1 MKGLNQKTG
10 INPLINQVIASALGN
25 TCAELE
31 NPCELIRL
39 ITDELYPNST
49 RERPLNTTYCDRSE
63 LLVRCFHLPKGSR
76 LPTISDTFRKT
87 DHLTFTPLQTKLYIY
102 TTPCFSC

>member
-31 NPCELIRL
+31 NPCELIS
-39 ITDELYPNST
+39 IFASSMMNFEAN
-49 RERPLNTTYCDRSE
+49 
-63 LLVRCFHLPKGSR
+63 
-76 LPTISDTFRKT
+76 
-87 DHLTFTPLQTKLYIY
+87 FTQIRHMWT
-102 TTPCFSC
+102 SS